1 MNKINNNTTK
11 SNNNKPSIIFD
22 FDGLLV
28 DTEIISYRIYKDIL
42 NNYGIGFNQ
51 KDYSE
56 YYSGKTEKANV
67 NNIINKYN
75 LPLTVEEML
84 EKVLTKEKHLHSLGV
99 DLKRGALELLNFLNQ
114 NHYKISI
121 ASSSTKNRAIKI
133 LKYNN
138 IYTFFNVF
146 VFAENI
152 KNSKPDPEIFL
163 KACELM
169 KEKPGNCIVLEDSE
183 AGIEAANNA
192 NIDVICIPDMKRPD
206 DNHLSKTLKVFDS
219 LLEVIDFLKRYS

>member
-1 MNKINNNTTK
+1 MNIISDSIPKLNK
-11 SNNNKPSIIFD
+11 NKPSIIFD

-28 DTEIISYRIYKDIL
+28 DTEIISYRIYKEIL

-56 YYSGKTEKANV
+56 YFSGKTEEANV

-84 EKVLTKEKHLHSLGV
+84 EKIITKEKYLHSLGV

-133 LKYNN
+133 LKDNN
-138 IYTFFNVF
+138 IYNLFNIF

-152 KNSKPDPEIFL
+152 NKSKPDPEIFL

-169 KEKPGNCIVLEDSE
+169 KEKPNNCIVLEDSE